1 MSLEELREFLQERIA
16 QTFFYSDDVIVEQLQ
31 ASMSELRRM
40 KLDLPPPG
48 KNDKLNKSLADPNV
62 TIFKN
67 STCSNAVTGCFSA
80 KMDEFP
86 SKPLGQELPLMLS
99 AVQSSRDKTVSAG
112 QVPRA
117 GLSLQI
123 ITQQP
128 DTISPDQSPSKDP
141 RDLEVAGAPLPSPD
155 PIIIH
160 SQALLTPDGSPL
172 TGPPPYQP
180 PDCRPVDETSD
191 QEADEPRTDVIP
203 ESQSRSRF
211 SETPLPT
218 TFSTD
223 LSSMDVHRTLSSSEL
238 LQSESSLAGEVTEDS
253 YVVELLERA
262 SAVGTNSTTNQE
274 LSKEEPPATL

>member
-62 TIFKN
+62 AIFKN
-67 STCSNAVTGCFSA
+67 STFFSA